1 MRVESGVENGV
12 ESGIE
17 SACVVVK
24 ISFARASFYTNTTK
38 TVDVRPNFIVYIKN
52 CLIDRQ
58 IVLVK

>member
-1 MRVESGVENGV
+1 MRVESWVENGV

-17 SACVVVK
+17 SAFVVVK
-24 ISFARASFYTNTTK
+24 IGFSRASFYTNTTK
-38 TVDVRPNFIVYIKN
+38 TVDVRSNFIVYTKN